1 MCRMYNNN
9 SICLHIVTR
18 CIACHVKY
26 SFIVSIV
33 THVLTLLPLL
43 FFRKASAGLA
53 QQRNKPGARLNARC
67 SSMLRNKNWSVDLWN
82 PFKPRP
88 NPLTSKTI
96 YRNDLL
102 YNWSLDGILFL
113 LRLLFRPGGI
123 PARNHKGERLLLY
136 LGIIDILQ
144 SYRMRKKIEHA
155 FKAIIHDGVSTATVT
170 FLQTFGCVLASVL
183 DRHSWKLK

>member
-96 YRNDLL
+96 YRNDFLILL
-102 YNWSLDGILFL
+102 GLEYD
-113 LRLLFRPGGI
+113 
-123 PARNHKGERLLLY
+123 RNEVTIRNLY
-136 LGIIDILQ
+136 QKPKTFTVHWTYHVL
-144 SYRMRKKIEHA
+144 SYR
-155 FKAIIHDGVSTATVT
+155 
-170 FLQTFGCVLASVL
+170 
-183 DRHSWKLK
+183 